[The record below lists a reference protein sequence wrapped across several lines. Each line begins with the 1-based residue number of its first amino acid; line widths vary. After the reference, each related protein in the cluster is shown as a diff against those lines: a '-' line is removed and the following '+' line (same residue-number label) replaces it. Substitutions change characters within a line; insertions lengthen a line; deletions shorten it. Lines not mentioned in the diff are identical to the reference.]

1 MKNALPF
8 TTADYN
14 RIVTIV
20 RPVIIAKFNNLSQ
33 EDIDEIMSS
42 TPVKIAISWD
52 RYDESISK
60 KSWFEVTAVRC
71 ALTYIKKEN
80 KYRKK
85 RQLFEYVTNDGESYE
100 IDYQSLAVDGQ
111 QYCTYADLSLYSK
124 ERMSYIKRAVGSLND
139 KERQIIEMDLHGYS
153 AEEIQ
158 TTLEISNANLRTIK
172 SRGRAKLLQDAAI
185 REMMKEYFGRV
196 G

>member
-1 MKNALPF
+1 MKSTRPF

-14 RIVTIV
+14 RIVSIV
-20 RPVIIAKFNNLSQ
+20 RPVIITKFNNLSQ
-33 EDIDEIMSS
+33 EDINEVLSS
-42 TPVKIAISWD
+42 TLVKIAISWD

-85 RQLFEYVTNDGESYE
+85 RQLFEYVTNDGEIYE
-100 IDYQSLAVDGQ
+100 IDYQSLAVDRQ
-111 QYCTYADLSLYSK
+111 QYYTYADSSLYS
-124 ERMSYIKRAVGSLND
+124 EENMSYVKRAVRTLND
-139 KERQIIEMDLHGYS
+139 KERTVIEMDLQGYS

-158 TTLEISNANLRTIK
+158 VTLGISNANLRTIK
-172 SRGRAKLLQDAAI
+172 SRCRAKLLQDATI
-185 REMMKEYFGRV
+185 SGMMQEYFGRV
-196 G
+196 A

>member
-1 MKNALPF
+1 MKNARPF

-14 RIVTIV
+14 RIVSIV

-42 TPVKIAISWD
+42 TLVKIAISWD

-80 KYRKK
+80 KYRNK
-85 RQLFEYVTNDGESYE
+85 RQLFEYVTNDGETYE
-100 IDYQSLAVDGQ
+100 IDYKSFALD
-111 QYCTYADLSLYSK
+111 
-124 ERMSYIKRAVGSLND
+124 
-139 KERQIIEMDLHGYS
+139 RQKYL
-153 AEEIQ
+153 
-158 TTLEISNANLRTIK
+158 T
-172 SRGRAKLLQDAAI
+172 
-185 REMMKEYFGRV
+185 
-196 G
+196 

>member
-1 MKNALPF
+1 MKNARPF

-14 RIVTIV
+14 RIVSIV

-42 TPVKIAISWD
+42 TLVKIAISWD

-85 RQLFEYVTNDGESYE
+85 RQLFEYVTNDVETYE
-100 IDYQSLAVDGQ
+100 IDYKSFALDRQK
-111 QYCTYADLSLYSK
+111 YYTYADSSLYS
-124 ERMSYIKRAVGSLND
+124 EENMSYIKRAVGSLND
-139 KERQIIEMDLHGYS
+139 RERTAIEMDLQGYS
-153 AEEIQ
+153 ADEIQ
-158 TTLEISNANLRTIK
+158 ATLGVSYANLRTIK
-172 SRGRAKLLQDAAI
+172 SRGRAKLLQDSTI
-185 REMMKEYFGRV
+185 NGMMQEYFGRV
-196 G
+196 A

>member
-1 MKNALPF
+1 MKSTRPF

-14 RIVTIV
+14 RIVSIV
-20 RPVIIAKFNNLSQ
+20 RPVIITKFNNLSQ
-33 EDIDEIMSS
+33 EDINEVLSS
-42 TPVKIAISWD
+42 TLVKIAMSWD

-85 RQLFEYVTNDGESYE
+85 RQLFEYVTNDGEIYE
-100 IDYQSLAVDGQ
+100 IDYQSLALDRQ
-111 QYCTYADLSLYSK
+111 QYFTYADSSLYS
-124 ERMSYIKRAVGSLND
+124 EENMSYVKRAVGTLND
-139 KERQIIEMDLHGYS
+139 RERTVIEMDLQGYS

-158 TTLEISNANLRTIK
+158 ATLGISNANLRTIK
-172 SRGRAKLLQDAAI
+172 SRGRAKLLQDSTI
-185 REMMKEYFGRV
+185 NGMMQEYLGRV
-196 G
+196 A